1 LEPKLGA
8 LLALK
13 DPALKTLGVEIM
25 IAHRLKAAPDLIGAI
40 VADAGAVA
48 ELRAQALRL
57 MAGGTKDGVAEQ
69 AALATALAPGSPAPL
84 HRAALELL
92 LPGQPERLVQAAQEV
107 LAGRAVAEKQHAL
120 ALLAKAAHP
129 AADAVLATWADALVA
144 GTVAD
149 TLKLDVLEAAQTRG
163 AANTL
168 LATKVKAYAATPE
181 AAKQGQLLAG
191 GDWLA
196 GREIVQS
203 HLNANCLACHG
214 VDAKA
219 GSEVG
224 PNLSAIG
231 NERDA
236 AYLLESLLVPGA
248 SIAPGFGLVSVTL
261 KSGEAVGGTLAQET
275 PTTVAVRLFDGSTKT
290 IARAEIASQTP
301 AISIMPPML
310 GILQPREIRD
320 VVAYLGS
327 LKPKP
332 RGKNA
337 PKAEGGE

>member
-1 LEPKLGA
+1 L
-8 LLALK
+8 
-13 DPALKTLGVEIM
+13 
-25 IAHRLKAAPDLIGAI
+25 
-40 VADAGAVA
+40 
-48 ELRAQALRL
+48 
-57 MAGGTKDGVAEQ
+57 
-69 AALATALAPGSPAPL
+69 
-84 HRAALELL
+84 
-92 LPGQPERLVQAAQEV
+92 
-107 LAGRAVAEKQHAL
+107 AEKQHAL

-149 TLKLDVLEAAQTRG
+149 TLKLDVLEAAQSRS
-163 AANTL
+163 AANAS

-181 AAKQGQLLAG
+181 AAKQAQLLAG
-191 GDWLA
+191 GNWLA

-231 NERDA
+231 SERDA
-236 AYLLESLLVPGA
+236 AYLLESLLAPGA

-261 KSGEAVGGTLAQET
+261 KNGEAVGGTLARET

-290 IARAEIASQTP
+290 IPRAEIASQTP
-301 AISIMPPML
+301 AISIMPSML

-337 PKAEGGE
+337 PKAGNVE